1 MSKKNLDL
9 SDIKEEDLELTSS
22 FTDLMSRKE
31 KKERKRV
38 KEELIEDNNDIEEM
52 IEERKRSTK
61 DLTKDLNSLNKEY
74 KKQDNPDESLG
85 KTQILELTRQMKFNF
100 EEAKEENNKQ
110 KKKGISKLN
119 VIGEVSL
126 LCIGYYI
133 YLLVFTNYQDN
144 KNNYLITGSIIVL
157 LVLFFGLSVVTGK
170 KLSKFFNI
178 LNILTILAF
187 IIFNIYTLI

>member
-61 DLTKDLNSLNKEY
+61 DLTKDLNSLKEEY